1 MKGVIL
7 AGGFGTRLHPFT
19 KVSNKHLAPIYSQD
33 GAQPM
38 IFSPI
43 RTLRESG
50 VTEILIITS
59 RDHCGH
65 MVQTLGDGEDLG
77 VTLTYK
83 IQEMDRKPTGIAQ
96 ALKLSENF
104 VGDSNF
110 AVILGDNYYE
120 ETFKEEFEMFEKYGP
135 GHATIFLKEVK
146 DPHRF
151 GVASVS
157 DGIGGYVD
165 STRSFKMVTKIVE
178 KPETPE
184 TNFAVTGLYLYTS
197 DVFQILPTLTPSR
210 RGELEITDVNNHYV
224 NKGTVTSFLLNG
236 FWSDMGTP
244 ESMMRTQAFLNGEH
258 K

>member
-7 AGGFGTRLHPFT
+7 AGGFGTRLNPAT
-19 KVSNKHLAPIYSQD
+19 LITNKHLLPVYSD
-33 GAQPM
+33 AAVPM
-38 IFSPI
+38 IFYPI
-43 RTLRESG
+43 ATLRESG

-77 VTLTYK
+77 VKLTYK

-110 AVILGDNYYE
+110 AVILGDNFYSDNFSVQ
-120 ETFKEEFEMFEKYGP
+120 FKGFDEKWQTGRS
-135 GHATIFLKEVK
+135 AAIFLKEVE
-146 DPHRF
+146 DPKRF
-151 GVASVS
+151 GVATIS
-157 DGIGGYVD
+157 DW
-165 STRSFKMVTKIVE
+165 TVTKIEE
-178 KPETPE
+178 KPKNPE
-184 TNFAVTGLYLYTS
+184 TNFAVTGLYLYTP
-197 DVFQILPTLTPSR
+197 DVFSILPNLTPSG

-224 NKGTVTSFLLNG
+224 EAGTMTSFFLDG

-244 ESMMRTQAFLNGEH
+244 ESMMRTQAFLNGNTQ
-258 K
+258 